1 MDLRS
6 LNERYSEIGA
16 QLIQEEPKLSYI
28 KESDVSI
35 LYLSSEH
42 EKKENGKII
51 FGQCEKIP
59 DKYKWAIPS
68 DFTIVI
74 FEPNVERFTEEQI
87 RILLLHELL
96 HIGIKKDGNE
106 ETYFV
111 NPHDIEDFK
120 YIIDRFGIDWSD
132 WS

>member
-28 KESDVSI
+28 KESNVSI

-42 EKKENGKII
+42 EKKENGKIT

-59 DKYKWAIPS
+59 DKYKWAIPC

-106 ETYFV
+106 ETYFI

-132 WS
+132 

>member
-1 MDLRS
+1 M
-6 LNERYSEIGA
+6 
-16 QLIQEEPKLSYI
+16 
-28 KESDVSI
+28 KE
-35 LYLSSEH
+35 
-42 EKKENGKII
+42 KENGKII